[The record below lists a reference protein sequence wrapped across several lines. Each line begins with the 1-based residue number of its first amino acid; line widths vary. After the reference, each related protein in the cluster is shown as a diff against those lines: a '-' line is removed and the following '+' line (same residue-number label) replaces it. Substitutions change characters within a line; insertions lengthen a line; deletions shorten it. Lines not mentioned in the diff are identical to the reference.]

1 MSGGPR
7 DRIAAADAARDARD
21 WKRAARL
28 YAQALELDPAR
39 DDIHVQHGHALKES
53 GRPADAEA
61 AYRRALAL
69 RPGVADTWMQLGHLM
84 TVQQRI
90 DEAAEAYVRAVER
103 DRSMTDA
110 VAGLRGALDRGAE
123 LAEDLRRAAA
133 RALRPPARRTRLF
146 STDAA
151 ALSRTF
157 QDALDALGE
166 GAPQDA
172 VDAVRAGLEALPAL
186 SPPAPSGPVAV
197 FDVSDLIGYF
207 GHSRLPT
214 GIQRVQIE
222 VLSALLTDPDAQART
237 RVCAFHESRDGWV
250 EVPPDQFLD
259 LAEAALAGGDL
270 AEPGWRMRL
279 EALRT
284 ELALAP
290 ALRFPT
296 GAWLINLGTSWWLQN
311 YFLKVREAQRRFG
324 VRYAPFVHDM
334 IPIMAPEHCVAPL
347 VRDFVSWALGVFD
360 HADAFL
366 TNSEASRAD
375 LLAVAERMGRSVAAD
390 RIRVVRLDAEFRKP
404 QLALGGETVLQ
415 THGLTPGGYMLFV
428 STIESRKN
436 HIEVLGA
443 LQRMLRAHGPERTP
457 RLVCVGGRGWLNDAV
472 FKRLASD
479 PQLARHVRM
488 LSGMSDAELDALY
501 RHCLFTL
508 YPSLYEGWG
517 LPVTESLSRG
527 KAVLASNRSS
537 IPEAGGGLAVYYRPG
552 DVEALVEGMD
562 RLSFDDAWRG
572 TLERNIRERFRPRPW
587 RALGADMLAAIDAW
601 GDRPDGAAAPW
612 PSVVPGRLHRLSRP
626 TALGVGFGARSDEVF
641 RDGPG
646 WAPPEPWGCRARG
659 AGADL
664 VFRIDLSEGTP
675 LRLHLGLSAPGEGR
689 AYQIRVGDGPETKGH
704 VLADSVRWAVVE
716 ATAPGPDRPVRVRLT
731 ATADDR
737 PARSGERVEIGVL
750 GFMVCAAD
758 DVSAR
763 ADFAAGVASGGWNLQ
778 PPVASFD

>member
-1 MSGGPR
+1 MSGGPV

-28 YAQALELDPAR
+28 YAEALGHDPDR
-39 DDIHVQHGHALKES
+39 HDIHVQHGHALKES
-53 GRPADAEA
+53 GRPADAER
-61 AYRRALAL
+61 AYRRALDL

-84 TVQQRI
+84 AVQNRI
-90 DEAAEAYVRAVER
+90 DEAADAYAEAISR
-103 DRSMTDA
+103 DRTMPDA
-110 VAGLRGALDRGAE
+110 VAGLRAALEGGADLSEE
-123 LAEDLRRAAA
+123 LRHKAA
-133 RALRPPARRTRLF
+133 RALRPPSLRTRLL

-151 ALSRTF
+151 ALSRIF
-157 QDALDALGE
+157 RDALDALSDA
-166 GAPQDA
+166 APRDA
-172 VDAVRAGLEALPAL
+172 VEAVRAGLEALPAL
-186 SPPAPSGPVAV
+186 SPPACSGSCAV
-197 FDVSDLIGYF
+197 FDVSDLLGYF
-207 GHSRLPT
+207 AHSRLPT

-222 VLSALLTDPDAQART
+222 VLSALLTDPEAQPRT

-250 EVPPDQFLD
+250 EVPPELFLD

-270 AEPGWRMRL
+270 TEPGWRMRL
-279 EALRT
+279 DALRT
-284 ELALAP
+284 ELTLAP
-290 ALRFPT
+290 ALKFPE

-311 YFLKVREAQRRFG
+311 YFLKVREAQRLFG

-375 LLAVAERMGRSVAAD
+375 LLTVAERMGRSVAAD
-390 RIRVVRLDAEFRKP
+390 RIRVVRLDAEFRNP
-404 QLALGGETVLQ
+404 QVAPGGETVLDA
-415 THGLTPGGYMLFV
+415 HGLTPGGYMLFV

-436 HIEVLGA
+436 HIEVLAA
-443 LQRMLRAHGPERTP
+443 LQRMLRTQGPERTP

-488 LSGMSDAELDALY
+488 LSGISDAELDALY

-517 LPVTESLSRG
+517 LPVTEALSRG
-527 KAVLASNRSS
+527 KAVLASDSSS
-537 IPEAGGGLAVYYRPG
+537 IPEAGGDLAVYYRPG
-552 DVEALVEGMD
+552 DVRALVEGME

-572 TLERNIRERFRPRPW
+572 TLEKSIRERFRPRSW
-587 RALGADMLAAIDAW
+587 RAVGADVLNAVDGW
-601 GDRPDGAAAPW
+601 GDPQKVAEAW
-612 PSVVPGRLHRLSRP
+612 PSVVPGRLHRLSRS
-626 TALGVGFGARSDEVF
+626 TALGVGLGDRSDEIF
-641 RDGPG
+641 RDGSG
-646 WAPPEPWGCRARG
+646 WAPPEPWGCLARG
-659 AGADL
+659 SADL
-664 VFRIDLSEGTP
+664 VFRVDLPEGTP
-675 LRLHLGLSAPGEGR
+675 LRLHFGLRAPAEGR
-689 AYQIRVGDGPETKGH
+689 AFQIRLGDEPSTKGH
-704 VLADSVRWAVVE
+704 VLADAVRWAVIE
-716 ATAPGPDRPVRVRLT
+716 GTAPGPERPLRVRLT
-731 ATADDR
+731 ATPDGR
-737 PARSGERVEIGVL
+737 PLRQGERVEIGVI

-763 ADFAAGVASGGWNLQ
+763 ADFAAGIASGGWNLQ